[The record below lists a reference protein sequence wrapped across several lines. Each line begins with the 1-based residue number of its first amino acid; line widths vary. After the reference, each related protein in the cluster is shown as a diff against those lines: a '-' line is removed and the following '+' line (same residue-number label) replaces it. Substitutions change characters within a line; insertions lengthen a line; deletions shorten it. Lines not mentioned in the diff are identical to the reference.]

1 MAEKEPGL
9 HKNIASIFQGF
20 SVHKKQQQ
28 KESEHDESKQTDDVI
43 SELLTPS
50 HLVSKTKESAAQEDV
65 QTTESTEEIEEQI
78 VYEQTEEV
86 PEIEASEESVEEV
99 SESMQEISD
108 SVERATDSIEDV
120 PDTEHMEEAEQAEAE
135 QQTVQAGAPETSESL
150 QQRLVQEQ
158 PDTVEET
165 VKPEETPA
173 KVAPAKPVVKRSGIQ
188 KVLIT
193 LQEKLLAPKPGV
205 DPKRQKIM
213 LILIPV
219 LVIALIAVLPQVF
232 KKPARNINTGKETGS
247 SAAVMKTSG
256 EIEWQRPPLYPEN
269 LRDPM
274 QFGSVATVK
283 TTYDDIVVKG
293 ILYSQDNPSA
303 LIAEQ
308 IVHEGDE
315 VFGAVIIKINRDSVE
330 FERDGQTW
338 TQKVQR

>member
-20 SVHKKQQQ
+20 SVNKKQKQ
-28 KESEHDESKQTDDVI
+28 KESEHAESKQTDDVI

-50 HLVSKTKESAAQEDV
+50 HLVSKTKESAAQEDIRSV
-65 QTTESTEEIEEQI
+65 EPKDEIEGPI

-86 PEIEASEESVEEV
+86 PEIEASDESVEKI
-99 SESMQEISD
+99 SESMQKLSD
-108 SVERATDSIEDV
+108 SVEQATDSLEDV
-120 PDTEHMEEAEQAEAE
+120 SDTEHIEKAEQSEAE
-135 QQTVQAGAPETSESL
+135 QQTAQSEPVEASESL

-158 PDTVEET
+158 TGTVEKT
-165 VKPEETPA
+165 VTPEAMPAKVTPA
-173 KVAPAKPVVKRSGIQ
+173 KPAVKRSGIQ

-219 LVIALIAVLPQVF
+219 LVIALIIVLPQVF
-232 KKPARNINTGKETGS
+232 KKPARNINKTKENAD
-247 SAAVMKTSG
+247 SAVVLQSGG
-256 EIEWQRPPLYPEN
+256 EIEWQIPPLYPEN

-274 QFGSVATVK
+274 QIGSVATVK